1 MALLGARH
9 PGRTVAVLDSCF
21 SYSVQ
26 AVLQPERGG
35 YQALLYITLE
45 LSENC
50 GRLAVISKLS
60 MIDMGPAQLKSH
72 PNKPGATCR
81 RMLTHASFLTQE
93 RRVTNGAVTVTLLA
107 AVLSTFQD
115 LAVLISGLAMLFSK
129 VNVRSTFSPQSSS
142 RCS

>member
-1 MALLGARH
+1 
-9 PGRTVAVLDSCF
+9 
-21 SYSVQ
+21 
-26 AVLQPERGG
+26 
-35 YQALLYITLE
+35 
-45 LSENC
+45 
-50 GRLAVISKLS
+50 

-115 LAVLISGLAMLFSK
+115 LAMLISGLGRAHLRFGHALQQGQ
-129 VNVRSTFSPQSSS
+129 R
-142 RCS
+142 